1 MRCFITVVT
10 CLFTIALLPSIA
22 HAETDLTLATCSQS
36 LVDSATPQGAAQ
48 YMGFMVG
55 AMYEAYATDKIMGYA
70 GFPLTPETAG
80 LLARNIKT
88 SCEQHPNTNFAI
100 MTLTEIQ
107 LLPSN

>member
-1 MRCFITVVT
+1 MIRFVT
-10 CLFTIALLPSIA
+10 IAACLIATALLPSIA
-22 HAETDLTLATCSQS
+22 HAETDLTLATCSQA

-55 AMYEAYATDKIMGYA
+55 AMYEAYTTDKATGYA

-80 LLARNIKT
+80 LLAQNIKT
-88 SCEQHPNTNFAI
+88 SCEQHPDTNFAT

-107 LLPSN
+107 LLPSD